1 MSTRSDGDG
10 DAWCVLGRHMNWVDQ
25 VLPRLEG
32 EERPLECMQLPGDV
46 LYVPSVRPQPR
57 PIHVLLACRVSSW
70 LRLLVLST
78 RGSCIGDLI
87 VAASVSHSPSRSALR
102 ALCSQGWYHATVNLG
117 DTAAIA
123 QRVNSFVNGT
133 ARELQFRSGKQL
145 EAGLQRGDA
154 QM

>member
-78 RGSCIGDLI
+78 RGSCIADPL
-87 VAASVSHSPSRSALR
+87 
-102 ALCSQGWYHATVNLG
+102 T
-117 DTAAIA
+117 
-123 QRVNSFVNGT
+123 
-133 ARELQFRSGKQL
+133 
-145 EAGLQRGDA
+145 
-154 QM
+154 

>member
-1 MSTRSDGDG
+1 M
-10 DAWCVLGRHMNWVDQ
+10 
-25 VLPRLEG
+25 RL
-32 EERPLECMQLPGDV
+32 
-46 LYVPSVRPQPR
+46 
-57 PIHVLLACRVSSW
+57 
-70 LRLLVLST
+70 
-78 RGSCIGDLI
+78 
-87 VAASVSHSPSRSALR
+87 
-102 ALCSQGWYHATVNLG
+102 QGWYHATVNLG